1 MNHPELSKG
10 QSSVEILDI
19 IEETRVNGNLHQ
31 SGWSKFIPTVK
42 SLKYDLLL
50 STLDATNF

>member
-19 IEETRVNGNLHQ
+19 IEETRVNGNFHQ
-31 SGWSKFIPTVK
+31 SVWSEFILFFFSK
-42 SLKYDLLL
+42 LNRNNL
-50 STLDATNF
+50 